1 MSKWNDFCAG
11 VSRTTKSTADKTKN
25 IASMTTLKVKLSNLE
40 SKVSEEYDTLGR
52 IYYSQ
57 EVGKIE
63 SSEALRDQIKVI
75 SDINKQINAVNS
87 EMRAIR
93 RAEAEAKAARE
104 AEKEARKAAKA
115 AEKEAAEAAEN
126 AENEACDVESAVE
139 GAESAEAAANETV
152 ACDCEEEKA
161 E

>member
-25 IASMTTLKVKLSNLE
+25 IASMTTLKVKLNNLE
-40 SKVSEEYDTLGR
+40 SQVAEEYDTLGR

-63 SSEALRDQIKVI
+63 STEALRDQIKVI
-75 SDINKQINAVNS
+75 SDINKQINAVNA

-93 RAEAEAKAARE
+93 RAEAEAKAQRE

-115 AEKEAAEAAEN
+115 AAEN
-126 AENEACDVESAVE
+126 AEEAVIDESKE
-139 GAESAEAAANETV
+139 SESAEDCND
-152 ACDCEEEKA
+152 CCEEECCKADDNCDESEKA

>member
-25 IASMTTLKVKLSNLE
+25 LANMTSLKVKLNNLE
-40 SKVSEEYDTLGR
+40 SKVAEEYDTLGR

-63 SSEALRDQIKVI
+63 SAEALRDQIKVI
-75 SDINKQINAVNS
+75 SDINKQINAVNADI
-87 EMRAIR
+87 RAIR

-115 AEKEAAEAAEN
+115 AEKEAA
-126 AENEACDVESAVE
+126 NEDRATVEEDFVDPDVEEVK
-139 GAESAEAAANETV
+139 EADA
-152 ACDCEEEKA
+152 EEENKA